1 METIGIPKRSNV
13 LSWKNHREK
22 FHRGWEQNW
31 VKGVDTEMSLMCFED
46 TESSCPAAV
55 KNSGGY

>member
-1 METIGIPKRSNV
+1 METIGIPKSSNV
-13 LSWKNHREK
+13 LRWKNHREK

-46 TESSCPAAV
+46 TE
-55 KNSGGY
+55 